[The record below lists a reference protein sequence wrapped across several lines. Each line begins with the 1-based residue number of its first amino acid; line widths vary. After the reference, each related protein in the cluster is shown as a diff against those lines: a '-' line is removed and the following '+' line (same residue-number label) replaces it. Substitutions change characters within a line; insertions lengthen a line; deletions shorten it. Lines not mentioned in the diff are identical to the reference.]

1 MRAARRTPDEQ
12 YQLITECRN
21 SGLSDYQW
29 CTDHGINPGTFYN
42 WVKRL
47 RKKACYDIP
56 PAAIYGHNAP
66 VKKQEVV
73 KLEILPEQP
82 VHVKEQKEQFYQMI
96 QDRVPVIEIS
106 CGAAIIRITND
117 ITPQMLNQV
126 IRAAGGLSC

>member
-1 MRAARRTPDEQ
+1 MRAVRRTSDEQ
-12 YQLITECRN
+12 YELIMECRT

-56 PAAIYGHNAP
+56 PAAMYARCALP
-66 VKKQEVV
+66 EKQEVV

-82 VHVKEQKEQFYQMI
+82 AEVTEQKELFSPPG
-96 QDRVPVIEIS
+96 QDKAPVIEIS
-106 CGAAIIRITND
+106 CGAATIRITND
-117 ITPQMLNQV
+117 ITPQLLGQV
-126 IRAAGGLSC
+126 IRTAGGLSC

>member
-1 MRAARRTPDEQ
+1 MRAARHTSDEQ
-12 YQLITECRN
+12 YQLIMECRN

-56 PAAIYGHNAP
+56 PAAVYGRCALP
-66 VKKQEVV
+66 KKQEVV
-73 KLEILPEQP
+73 KLEILPDQP
-82 VHVKEQKEQFYQMI
+82 VQMKEQKEQFYQPD
-96 QDRVPVIEIS
+96 QDRIPVIEIS

-117 ITPQMLNQV
+117 ITPQLLSQV
-126 IRAAGGLSC
+126 IRTAGGLSC

>member
-1 MRAARRTPDEQ
+1 MRAVRRTPDEQ
-12 YQLITECRN
+12 YELIMECRT

-56 PAAIYGHNAP
+56 PAAMHAHCSLP
-66 VKKQEVV
+66 EKQEVV
-73 KLEILPEQP
+73 RLEILPEQP
-82 VHVKEQKEQFYQMI
+82 AEVTGQKELFSPPGQGKA
-96 QDRVPVIEIS
+96 PVIEIFS
-106 CGAAIIRITND
+106 GAVTIRITND
-117 ITPQMLNQV
+117 ITPQLLDQV

>member
-47 RKKACYDIP
+47 RKKACYNIP
-56 PAAIYGHNAP
+56 PAAMYGRHAVP
-66 VKKQEVV
+66 EKQEVV
-73 KLEILPEQP
+73 KLEILPENP
-82 VHVKEQKEQFYQMI
+82 VQMLTQKERPSIADHGMA
-96 QDRVPVIEIS
+96 PVIEIS
-106 CGAAIIRITND
+106 CGTAIIRITND
-117 ITPQMLNQV
+117 VSPQLLTQV
-126 IRAAGGLSC
+126 ISAAGGLSC